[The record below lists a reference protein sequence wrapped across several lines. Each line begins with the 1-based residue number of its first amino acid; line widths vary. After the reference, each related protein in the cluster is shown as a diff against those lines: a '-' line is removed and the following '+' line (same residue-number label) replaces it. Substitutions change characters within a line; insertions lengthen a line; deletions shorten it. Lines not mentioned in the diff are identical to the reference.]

1 MCVVAKCVGTTAI
14 CAHALEADSC
24 DLGDFESSFGIRMA
38 GGVLKAA
45 IHDIKRFGS
54 CEHSFADEALV
65 NRIEG

>member
-1 MCVVAKCVGTTAI
+1 
-14 CAHALEADSC
+14 LEADSC

-54 CEHSFADEALV
+54 CEHSFADEGLSKAD
-65 NRIEG
+65 